1 MAINKGKIFE
11 EKFKQDWSKC
21 FPKTLVFRLVDQVSG
36 FKTTSQN
43 PCDYLCF
50 PGKKLFMIEC
60 KSHNGA
66 SIPFSVIPQ
75 YERLLEYKDYENVVP
90 GIVMWFREKDKIIW
104 GDILTLEKIYNDGNK
119 SIQLKMLNND
129 KYNLKEIPSVKKRVY
144 LEADYTYLVNLYGG
158 K

>member
-1 MAINKGKIFE
+1 MNKGKIFE
-11 EKFKQDWSKC
+11 DKFKEDWKKC
-21 FPKTLVFRLVDQVSG
+21 FPKTFFLRLNDTLGG
-36 FKTTSQN
+36 FKNINT

-60 KSHNGA
+60 KSHDGA

-75 YERLLEYKDYENVVP
+75 YERLLEYKHYENVVP
-90 GIVMWFREKDKIIW
+90 GIVMWFKEKDKIIW
-104 GDILTLEKIYNDGNK
+104 ADILTLENIYNDGNK
-119 SIQLKMLNND
+119 SIQLKMLNDD

-144 LEADYTYLVNLYGG
+144 LEADYTYLVNLYEG